1 MEQFG
6 VCIGLRLCRSQGAAV
21 QHSLSS
27 SVSVAK
33 RCCVSTRHRSGR
45 AFRPRAPIAGITSI
59 GSHCQEVS
67 VLHRACIGFIAAAT
81 RCHALSVA
89 ANLGGMCAGFRHFG
103 STQATASANKLF
115 KSRRAKTHAREQWR

>member
-33 RCCVSTRHRSGR
+33 RCCGSTRHRSGR
-45 AFRPRAPIAGITSI
+45 AFRPRATLARVIAI
-59 GSHCQEVS
+59 GSHCPEVS
-67 VLHRACIGFIAAAT
+67 VLHRACTGFIAAAT

-89 ANLGGMCAGFRHFG
+89 DKLGGMCADFRHCGF
-103 STQATASANKLF
+103 TRATASANKLF
-115 KSRRAKTHAREQWR
+115 KSRRAKTHAA